1 MLLNPLITSEEELT
15 ASLMTV
21 NFFDPTI
28 QVIPSTT
35 RNKDTIR
42 DDDAT
47 DTESVHSDAS
57 TDSNASITSLREF
70 EEEAKQSE
78 KKQVTYQSFREI
90 LENPPI
96 PFQKP
101 TDVYEHFWDHLKG
114 DHAPR
119 QPKPWKPPYDLGL
132 QSWHYLQFRVY
143 YEWFQATGLPLVEM
157 RYTQILHEV
166 YELQDEIYESSE
178 TFESYLEDKT
188 KVEDISRVIWLMSV
202 MIGFIKY
209 TQSNLIDG
217 LEGIIDVPWSMGD
230 SEVKEYNEAVKTV
243 DEEILEWKTASTERP
258 MLGLRIS
265 PKEEIEQKFQKENK
279 DNPSELHMFR
289 YNLQWLKLMDFH
301 SKFPSDNRPLLHQE
315 LVGLEL
321 LIRIVQDSS
330 APTQEGIIKEVQ
342 RIMNQSTKPLR
353 PLSVDDIKGM
363 FFRSVL
369 LAPAINEICDHL
381 RSVIE
386 KKWGFIGGQVALGA
400 IDPSHTKGLLDRFEH
415 APCVESLMKGTPH
428 GAWDGLLKCM
438 DASVFTYEQKE
449 FNQLVLLPLSFTQTY
464 PDFEFEALLDAKFTD
479 LKEEALGA
487 MQKSAGA
494 DAFPDFAFDIRIV
507 DPNATALLGLFP
519 AVRNDFVLVVDIVNN
534 PEEGNTLVRE
544 NLNLLNKM
552 KPDKDHKMIVLHL
565 GLNINPD
572 KSLSLIGNGDG
583 RPISSLYKLDD
594 HLVHKLNDYLVH
606 IPYFFIPN
614 TVWQWV
620 INMAYF
626 RRMTTFYSNYDKDYD
641 SLLQKLKDHP
651 SKPIDTKP
659 IEYAISDHIMKPV
672 LRFLG
677 QLRSTGMQ
685 VDSKLD
691 AALQTT
697 HYAIVDPEIHDTRKS
712 YSLPES
718 DPRLAP
724 SDRSE
729 R

>member
-1 MLLNPLITSEEELT
+1 
-15 ASLMTV
+15 
-21 NFFDPTI
+21 
-28 QVIPSTT
+28 
-35 RNKDTIR
+35 
-42 DDDAT
+42 
-47 DTESVHSDAS
+47 
-57 TDSNASITSLREF
+57 
-70 EEEAKQSE
+70 
-78 KKQVTYQSFREI
+78 
-90 LENPPI
+90 
-96 PFQKP
+96 
-101 TDVYEHFWDHLKG
+101 
-114 DHAPR
+114 
-119 QPKPWKPPYDLGL
+119 
-132 QSWHYLQFRVY
+132 
-143 YEWFQATGLPLVEM
+143 
-157 RYTQILHEV
+157 
-166 YELQDEIYESSE
+166 
-178 TFESYLEDKT
+178 
-188 KVEDISRVIWLMSV
+188 
-202 MIGFIKY
+202 
-209 TQSNLIDG
+209 
-217 LEGIIDVPWSMGD
+217 
-230 SEVKEYNEAVKTV
+230 
-243 DEEILEWKTASTERP
+243 
-258 MLGLRIS
+258 
-265 PKEEIEQKFQKENK
+265 
-279 DNPSELHMFR
+279 
-289 YNLQWLKLMDFH
+289 
-301 SKFPSDNRPLLHQE
+301 
-315 LVGLEL
+315 
-321 LIRIVQDSS
+321 
-330 APTQEGIIKEVQ
+330 
-342 RIMNQSTKPLR
+342 
-353 PLSVDDIKGM
+353 
-363 FFRSVL
+363 L

-415 APCVESLMKGTPH
+415 APCVESLMKYTPH

-464 PDFEFEALLDAKFTD
+464 PDFEFEALLDAKFTG

-519 AVRNDFVLVVDIVNN
+519 AVRNDFVLVVDIVNDPAN
-534 PEEGNTLVRE
+534 GNALVEE
-544 NLNLLNKM
+544 NLNLLQKM

-565 GLNINPD
+565 GLNSDLNQT
-572 KSLSLIGNGDG
+572 LSLIGSGEYG
-583 RPISSLYKLDD
+583 RAISSFYEKQE
-594 HLVHKLNDYLVH
+594 HFVH
-606 IPYFFIPN
+606 IPYCFPPN